1 LTGTILLSVMKK
13 RYQLRES
20 RDRAHV
26 RTVFVSLMSVHPLKN
41 FRLEG
46 LAILFLATGLTGN
59 S

>member
-1 LTGTILLSVMKK
+1 MKK